1 MPKEGSLVGQEERW
15 RQEDSRKLFLGNLPT
30 TDHTERAALRE
41 ELEGFGPVE
50 DLAVMPPAA
59 LGFTFGFVIYE
70 RKEHAEAALEAL
82 DGSERGGRRIRVEF
96 KSSGR
101 RRWPGVGFG
110 GRGVAAPPPAPA
122 PPQQGAR
129 CYGCGAGGHRWRECP
144 GVEGGWGHQGAG
156 GWGHSVAGGWGPPS
170 KRPCTEEHGAW
181 TSRCASLHPP
191 HLTLQGLLGP
201 HPPHGGQAQAGQ
213 GGEDR

>member
-1 MPKEGSLVGQEERW
+1 MAGVPRESGLVGLEERW
-15 RQEDSRKLFLGNLPT
+15 RLGDSRKLFLGNLPT
-30 TDHTERAALRE
+30 TDHTERAALRV

-59 LGFTFGFVIYE
+59 LGFTFGFVVFE

-101 RRWPGVGFG
+101 RRGPGAGFG
-110 GRGVAAPPPAPA
+110 GRGVAAPLPAPLL
-122 PPQQGAR
+122 QSAR

-144 GVEGGWGHQGAG
+144 GLEGEWGHQRAE
-156 GWGHSVAGGWGPPS
+156 GWSYSVAGEWEPPS

-181 TSRCASLHPP
+181 SSR
-191 HLTLQGLLGP
+191 
-201 HPPHGGQAQAGQ
+201 
-213 GGEDR
+213 